1 MNRKFNW
8 HEQIWF
14 TWIAILLALPA
25 VSCNGQDFGVL
36 QPTPKDLCKCLPIEP
51 DIADYRHLAK
61 HVPIPNIAAQE
72 VSVEI
77 ILTWSQDPVIPPD
90 APRTGRELEVFHIAS
105 AFLQNASVNA
115 VDCDVVMEIS
125 QIADKSSSMTTS
137 QSTAL
142 TLAFCKN
149 AKVSLKNLKFAPS
162 SWRVGGITGSCDQV
176 RMISTE
182 TSCAAILG
190 IWDMLSETPIIGDV
204 RLNGQTLAEVFRRRL
219 QNTEVLPVT
228 AHGSVKSTRIAIN
241 VNQICSSHLNL
252 RFIDTLRCY
261 RQLRGCMAQCWTLT
275 ELISATQFASVSS
288 IRTE

>member
-1 MNRKFNW
+1 MSHKFKR

-14 TWIAILLALPA
+14 TWIAILVALPA

-90 APRTGRELEVFHIAS
+90 APRTGRELEVFHIAN

-125 QIADKSSSMTTS
+125 QTADKSSS
-137 QSTAL
+137 A
-142 TLAFCKN
+142 
-149 AKVSLKNLKFAPS
+149 
-162 SWRVGGITGSCDQV
+162 D
-176 RMISTE
+176 
-182 TSCAAILG
+182 
-190 IWDMLSETPIIGDV
+190 D
-204 RLNGQTLAEVFRRRL
+204 
-219 QNTEVLPVT
+219 
-228 AHGSVKSTRIAIN
+228 
-241 VNQICSSHLNL
+241 
-252 RFIDTLRCY
+252 
-261 RQLRGCMAQCWTLT
+261 RGN
-275 ELISATQFASVSS
+275 SG
-288 IRTE
+288 